1 METGRMH
8 EHEERTPEDSC
19 RALGHLAARMLPDPP
34 SSPAEGLAAFVGPRS
49 GRGFSIHG
57 TGTVVAALMGAAVVG
72 FVAWGHMRRE
82 PTWSFQ
88 VTGGTVSADGAI
100 ASESEGQATAEF
112 DDGSTVRLVGETNA
126 RIDLAKGG
134 SGPTVLLG
142 AGTADLSVVHRQ
154 GVKWRVTAGPFHVDV
169 TGTKFRVDWDPSNAK
184 FRIDMREGRVIVS
197 GGSLAGNQSLESGQS
212 LDLEATTAPPAAT
225 RSAPPDLPEPLPVVG
240 APDAKRDGSVR
251 LEVSKPNPVDRS
263 RIEIGDDGRLGGR
276 ASGYAWVA
284 GGTGTTFVPC
294 NAHGC
299 FSEKHGQLC
308 TRGEVAALTCTS
320 PQVCDGDTNWGAMIG
335 LGTNFDVGAAGSGVP
350 TSVWVDYTGAPGRY
364 RLTAHVTGDPESK
377 FYCVEGYA
385 SGTEAPVGL
394 FKSECWSGTGTALS
408 SFASVDK
415 FGLML
420 LPEHSAKPFDYCIRG
435 VWMR

>member
-1 METGRMH
+1 
-8 EHEERTPEDSC
+8 
-19 RALGHLAARMLPDPP
+19 MLPDPP
-34 SSPAEGLAAFVGPRS
+34 SSPVDGPAAFAGLRS
-49 GRGFSIHG
+49 SRGLSIRN
-57 TGTVVAALMGAAVVG
+57 TATAVAALMGAAGVG
-72 FVAWGHMRRE
+72 LLVWGRMSRE

-88 VTGGTVSADGAI
+88 VTGGTVRGDGAI
-100 ASESEGQATAEF
+100 ASERHGQVTAAF

-126 RIDLAKGG
+126 RIDIAKGG
-134 SGPTVLLG
+134 SGPTVFLG

-197 GGSLAGNQSLESGQS
+197 GGSLTGTQSLGSGQS
-212 LDLEATTAPPAAT
+212 LDLEATAAPSVAT
-225 RSAPPDLPEPLPVVG
+225 HSVPPDVSARGEQQPPKPAPLRIVT
-240 APDAKRDGSVR
+240 APDARHDGSGR
-251 LEVSKPNPVDRS
+251 PEASRRNPVDRS

-276 ASGYAWVA
+276 AGGYAWVA

-308 TRGEVAALTCTS
+308 TRGEVAALSCTS

-335 LGTNFDVGAAGSGVP
+335 LGTNFDVAAVGSGAP
-350 TSVWVDYTGAPGRY
+350 TAVWVDYTGGAGRY
-364 RLTAHVTGDPESK
+364 RLTAHVAGDPESK

-385 SGTEAPVGL
+385 SGAEAPVGL
-394 FKSECWSGTGTALS
+394 FKSECWSGTGSALS
-408 SFASVDK
+408 SFAGVDK

-420 LPEHSAKPFDYCIRG
+420 LPEYSARSFDYCITG